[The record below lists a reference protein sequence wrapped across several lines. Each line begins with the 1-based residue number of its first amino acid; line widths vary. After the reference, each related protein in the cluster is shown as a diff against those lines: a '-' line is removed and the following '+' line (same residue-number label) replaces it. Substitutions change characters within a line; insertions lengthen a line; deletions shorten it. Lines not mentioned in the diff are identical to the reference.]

1 MYVHM
6 KKTKKKDPYFMPSEN
21 QKILSNVVFCL
32 VPTAQKACR
41 RTIQPQQSMAPKFDR
56 PIMATTNQTHPIW
69 HERNTIHIAKVED
82 IHDPGTS
89 RARCDITLIRQFFV
103 I

>member
-1 MYVHM
+1 
-6 KKTKKKDPYFMPSEN
+6 MPSEN

-56 PIMATTNQTHPIW
+56 PITATTNQTRPIR
-69 HERNTIHIAKVED
+69 HERNTIHIAVLYRRRHGPPSAYIPQQHAAVHTDRDVLSVRTESKVVD
-82 IHDPGTS
+82 V
-89 RARCDITLIRQFFV
+89 RN
-103 I
+103 